1 MDGAEAILHM
11 CKSQLDGLIC
21 AVTGEVPQPPPP
33 LIKNHCYR
41 MEWNGASMSMSMS
54 MIHMKILYTSDLFCA
69 QAGSNDDEWTCQ
81 KPKTLSEN

>member
-33 LIKNHCYR
+33 LIKNHCYG
-41 MEWNGASMSMSMS
+41 MEWSKYEYEYDSCEDTVH
-54 MIHMKILYTSDLFCA
+54 I
-69 QAGSNDDEWTCQ
+69 
-81 KPKTLSEN
+81 